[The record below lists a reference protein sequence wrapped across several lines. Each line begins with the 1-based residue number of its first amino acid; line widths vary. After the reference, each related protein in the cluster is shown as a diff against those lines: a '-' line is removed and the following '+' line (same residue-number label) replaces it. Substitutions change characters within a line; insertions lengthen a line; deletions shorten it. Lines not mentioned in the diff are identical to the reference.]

1 MKQKA
6 NSFIRAGCLS
16 AEPAALPYAESL
28 GKPFPA
34 PGDPMLLVLLQGPG
48 VPLSGQGW
56 FVVSC
61 ESCHVVGLNCSIRLM
76 QLGKIASP
84 EEK

>member
-1 MKQKA
+1 
-6 NSFIRAGCLS
+6 
-16 AEPAALPYAESL
+16 
-28 GKPFPA
+28 
-34 PGDPMLLVLLQGPG
+34 MLLVLLQGPG

>member
-1 MKQKA
+1 
-6 NSFIRAGCLS
+6 
-16 AEPAALPYAESL
+16 
-28 GKPFPA
+28 
-34 PGDPMLLVLLQGPG
+34 MLLVLLQGPG

-56 FVVSC
+56 FVGSC
-61 ESCHVVGLNCSIRLM
+61 KSCCGVVGLNCSSRLM